1 MKAEE
6 AQIEETKI
14 EESESLKN
22 TKELIK
28 KLTQQSKQTATDVNL
43 HNKRNLIISPQAG
56 FGNRM
61 RALCSAIHLSE
72 LSKRNPWVCY
82 TNKTD
87 ASDSTIEKNWFVSL
101 PNLLP
106 EATTETLPRVDKIFS
121 EWTEGYWYPKQSDG
135 QRKWLSVDSRIPIIG
150 WGDSVETIL
159 SAKEETILIETSIES
174 NFIKV
179 MSEEQFKIKKAQIYQ
194 KYFIPNSKYMDALAK
209 IESVDVVIH
218 IRTGD
223 LLWYFPESRQNI
235 KNIEKWIVNEFKNT
249 SKRIVIFSNDIDTK
263 RSLISSLQE
272 QGILAQEIRWEGIE
286 NTAIPFM
293 EFLFMATKCDYLWG
307 TPKSSFSEEAGAF
320 RGKFHYSPIPV
331 KAEVNNDVFHSA
343 PDKILS

>member
-87 ASDSTIEKNWFVSL
+87 ASDSTIEKNWFVNKIPKWMTANIL
-101 PNLLP
+101 M
-106 EATTETLPRVDKIFS
+106 DK
-121 EWTEGYWYPKQSDG
+121 
-135 QRKWLSVDSRIPIIG
+135 
-150 WGDSVETIL
+150 
-159 SAKEETILIETSIES
+159 
-174 NFIKV
+174 
-179 MSEEQFKIKKAQIYQ
+179 
-194 KYFIPNSKYMDALAK
+194 
-209 IESVDVVIH
+209 
-218 IRTGD
+218 
-223 LLWYFPESRQNI
+223 
-235 KNIEKWIVNEFKNT
+235 
-249 SKRIVIFSNDIDTK
+249 
-263 RSLISSLQE
+263 
-272 QGILAQEIRWEGIE
+272 E
-286 NTAIPFM
+286 NGC
-293 EFLFMATKCDYLWG
+293 L
-307 TPKSSFSEEAGAF
+307 
-320 RGKFHYSPIPV
+320 
-331 KAEVNNDVFHSA
+331 
-343 PDKILS
+343 